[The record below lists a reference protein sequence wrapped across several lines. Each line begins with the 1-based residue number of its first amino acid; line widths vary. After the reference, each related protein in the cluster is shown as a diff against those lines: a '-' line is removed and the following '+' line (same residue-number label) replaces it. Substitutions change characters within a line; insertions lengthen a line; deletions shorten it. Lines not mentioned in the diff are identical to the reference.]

1 MRLSNPAVNLQ
12 KLGKY
17 TISGFAKSAIAD
29 YYATLCVLQCFPL
42 QMHTRRKGF
51 LMRDRNNGVG
61 HPFL

>member
-29 YYATLCVLQCFPL
+29 YYATLCVFAMLSPANAYEEKRL
-42 QMHTRRKGF
+42 S
-51 LMRDRNNGVG
+51 DA
-61 HPFL
+61 